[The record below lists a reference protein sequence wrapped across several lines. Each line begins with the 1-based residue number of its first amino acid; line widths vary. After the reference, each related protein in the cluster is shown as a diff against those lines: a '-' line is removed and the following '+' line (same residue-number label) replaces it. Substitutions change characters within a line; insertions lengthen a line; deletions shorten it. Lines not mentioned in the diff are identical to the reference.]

1 MREVSASQ
9 CVFCPA
15 RELAECIDDVHRC
28 PAPYPAEGAFVGS
41 DLSGEVVKLGPN
53 LQKDIKIGDVVGAS
67 VVGSTILAFVIR
79 LQKLINIDAR
89 GGL

>member
-9 CVFCPA
+9 CVSCTA
-15 RELAECIDDVHRC
+15 RELADCIDDVHRC

-53 LQKDIKIGDVVGAS
+53 LQKDVKIGDVVGAS
-67 VVGSTILAFVIR
+67 VVGSMVLAFVIR
-79 LQKLINIDAR
+79 LRKLIIVNAR
-89 GGL
+89 GSL